1 MKFVDEAEVTVQAGK
16 GGNGCLSFLREKYI
30 PKGGPDGGNGGR
42 GGSVYLVATEGLNTL
57 ADFRYTRSFKAEN
70 GQPGMG
76 RDKTG
81 RSGNDLYVKVPPG
94 TVVYDA
100 ETGETIVDMVSVD
113 EPSIVAAGGRGGL
126 GNARFKSS
134 TNQTPRKTTPGK
146 PGDHR
151 LLRLELRLLAD
162 VGLLGLPNAGKSTLL
177 RAVSQARPKVADYPF
192 TTLYPHLG
200 VVRVEAERSFV
211 LADIPG
217 LIEGASEGAGLG
229 TRFLRHLARTRLL
242 LHLVDAGPDR
252 DMAAIAADLR
262 EIETELAQ
270 YDASL
275 LERPRWLVLNKLDL
289 YVEAEREAR
298 VTAIRTALDWRGP
311 LAGIAAASGWGCT
324 ELMNAVQ
331 RDIDSRR
338 TQIAEHKTD
347 DEHTH
352 ETE

>member
-1 MKFVDEAEVTVQAGK
+1 MKFVDEAEVTVRAGK
-16 GGNGCLSFLREKYI
+16 GGHGCLSFRREKYI

-57 ADFRYTRSFKAEN
+57 ADFRYTRQFDAEN

-81 RSGNDLYVKVPPG
+81 RSGKDLYIKVPPG

-100 ETGETIVDMVSVD
+100 DTGETIVDMVSTD
-113 EPSIVAAGGRGGL
+113 APSIVAAGGQGGL
-126 GNARFKSS
+126 GNACFKSS
-134 TNQTPRKTTPGK
+134 TNRTPRKTTPGK

-151 LLRLELRLLAD
+151 TLRLELRLLAD
-162 VGLLGLPNAGKSTLL
+162 AGLLGLPNAGKSTLL

-200 VVRVEAERSFV
+200 VVRVESERSFV

-242 LHLVDAGPDR
+242 LHVVDIAPVDEH
-252 DMAAIAADLR
+252 DVAADVR
-262 EIETELAQ
+262 TVAAELERF
-270 YDASL
+270 SEEL
-275 LERPRWLVLNKLDL
+275 SSRPRWLVLNKIDALD
-289 YVEAEREAR
+289 EAERAARRRRLVEALGWEGPVFEISAVSGEGCGHLCR
-298 VTAIRTALDWRGP
+298 CVMGFLDEQEPGEP
-311 LAGIAAASGWGCT
+311 A
-324 ELMNAVQ
+324 
-331 RDIDSRR
+331 
-338 TQIAEHKTD
+338 H
-347 DEHTH
+347 
-352 ETE
+352 